1 MPLHAC
7 SLAMMPFQHGLYWQ
21 CMLRFWKS
29 VSAWPQKCLVS
40 AFQQSCEMSK
50 FCTQIKSYKSKLI
63 HSTKRCNILHFLSKP
78 TNIFGPDR
86 SSLGGCQI
94 LLCEFCPGGGEP
106 PPPFPDKILAKKKVR
121 IRGVPIP
128 PPFADISRKIFPQKW
143 LKIVF
148 LSNNHMFFC
157 QK

>member
-1 MPLHAC
+1 MEEPHLAAMPLHAC

-94 LLCEFCPGGGEP
+94 LLCEFCPWGGEP
-106 PPPFPDKILAKKKVR
+106 PPLSGQNFSQKKGTDKGGTHPPTLCGHFPENFSSKMAKN
-121 IRGVPIP
+121 
-128 PPFADISRKIFPQKW
+128 S
-143 LKIVF
+143 VF
-148 LSNNHMFFC
+148 V
-157 QK
+157 Q